1 MIYEIISGIKKTIK
15 DEFNK
20 LEKNILSI
28 RRKR

>member
-1 MIYEIISGIKKTIK
+1 MIYEIIRGIKKTIK